1 MNILPPV
8 IVWLRNDLR
17 LDDNPALHN
26 AAESGKTVIP
36 VFLWTP
42 ESEARWKPGGATR
55 WWLHH
60 ALKSLNSQLE
70 SIGSRLI
77 LRAGASEADLL
88 KDLMGETGADQVLW
102 NRRYDPYGVETDTRL
117 KKELPA
123 KSFRG
128 NVLFE
133 PHQIA
138 NQSGD
143 YYKVFTPFYKAMLA
157 QGDFSEPVDTP
168 KTLPAPSVWPESLSL
183 DELNLLPDIQWDQGF
198 YDTWVP
204 GSDGCWEQV
213 EAFLDE
219 AAGVYK
225 DKRDYPGIRGT
236 SRLSPYLHFGQ
247 VSSRRLWHQAQEA
260 AERGAKRGGIEAW
273 TRQLVWRDF
282 ATHLLFHQ
290 PQLDWEPMQEKF
302 TKFPWGENEIHL
314 KAWQRGQTGY
324 PIVDAGMRELWATGW
339 MHNRVRMIVAS
350 FLVKDLL
357 IHWREGALWFWDTLV
372 DANLANNSF
381 GWQWAGGCGADA
393 APYFRIFNPV
403 LQSKKFDADGTY
415 IRRWI
420 PELREIDTK
429 DLHAPW
435 EMDTPPE
442 KYPAPIV
449 DHSQARDRAL
459 EALGS
464 LKDPG

>member
-1 MNILPPV
+1 MTSPPTS
-8 IVWLRNDLR
+8 IIWFRNDLR
-17 LDDNPALHN
+17 LDDHPALHYAVEN
-26 AAESGKTVIP
+26 KHTVIP
-36 VFLWTP
+36 AFLWTP
-42 ESEARWKPGGATR
+42 HTEGRWAPGGATR

-60 ALKSLNSQLE
+60 ALTSLSEQLE
-70 SIGSRLI
+70 ALGSRLI
-77 LRAGASEADLL
+77 LRSGNDEGSLL
-88 KDLMGETGADQVLW
+88 KDLLNETGAEHIFW
-102 NRRYDPYGVETDTRL
+102 NRRYDPNGVKTDTQL
-117 KKELPA
+117 KKDLPA

-128 NVLFE
+128 NLLFE

-138 NQSGD
+138 NQQGD
-143 YYKVFTPFYKAMLA
+143 FYKVFTPFYKAMLA
-157 QGDFSEPVDTP
+157 QGDFSDPVDAP
-168 KTLPAPSVWPESLSL
+168 DTLKSPQKWPESLKIDDL
-183 DELNLLPDIQWDQGF
+183 GLLPSIKWDQDF
-198 YDTWVP
+198 YNTWDP
-204 GSDGCWEQV
+204 GLNGCNEQI

-225 DKRDYPGIRGT
+225 DKRDFPGIKGT

-302 TKFPWGENEIHL
+302 ADFPWKKNDKLL
-314 KAWQRGQTGY
+314 KAWQRGETGY
-324 PIVDAGMRELWATGW
+324 PIIDAGMRELWATGW

-372 DANLANNSF
+372 DADLANNSF

-393 APYFRIFNPV
+393 APYFRIFNPI
-403 LQSKKFDADGTY
+403 LQSKKFDTEGTY

-420 PELREIDTK
+420 PELREVDSK
-429 DLHAPW
+429 DIHAPW
-435 EMDTPPE
+435 EMDRPP
-442 KYPAPIV
+442 KHYPAPII
-449 DHSQARDRAL
+449 DHSKARDRAL
-459 EALGS
+459 EALSS
-464 LKDPG
+464 LKD

>member
-1 MNILPPV
+1 MTNRPPIL
-8 IVWLRNDLR
+8 VWFRNDLR
-17 LDDNPALHN
+17 LEDHPALYH
-26 AAESGKTVIP
+26 AAQSGNPVIP

-42 ESEARWKPGGATR
+42 GSDGRWAPGGAGR

-60 ALKSLNSQLE
+60 ALKSLADQLE
-70 SIGSRLI
+70 GLGSRFI
-77 LRAGASEADLL
+77 LRSGHNESELL
-88 KDLMGETGADQVLW
+88 KALLKETGAESIYW
-102 NRRYDPYGVETDTRL
+102 NRRYEPGGIQTDTQL
-117 KKELPA
+117 KKDLPA

-128 NVLFE
+128 NLLFE

-143 YYKVFTPFYKAMLA
+143 YYKVFTPFYKAMMA
-157 QGDFSEPVDTP
+157 KEDISEPVEAP
-168 KTLPAPSVWPESLSL
+168 KSLNAPGSWPESLPL
-183 DELNLLPDIQWDQGF
+183 EDLNLLPDIPWDEGF
-198 YDTWVP
+198 YTAWNP
-204 GSDGCWEQV
+204 TREGCEEQV
-213 EAFLDE
+213 RTFLDE
-219 AAGVYK
+219 AAGAYK
-225 DKRDYPGIRGT
+225 TKRDFPGIRGT

-247 VSSRRLWHQAQEA
+247 VSSRRLWHLAQEA
-260 AERGAKRGGIEAW
+260 SEQGASRTGVEAW

-282 ATHLLFHQ
+282 ATHLLYHQ

-302 TKFPWGENEIHL
+302 KDFPWGKHDEQL
-314 KAWQRGQTGY
+314 RAWQRGQTGY
-324 PIVDAGMRELWATGW
+324 PIIDAGMRELWATGW

-372 DANLANNSF
+372 DADLPNNSF

-403 LQSKKFDADGTY
+403 LQSKKFDPDGAY
-415 IRRWI
+415 IRRWV
-420 PELREIDTK
+420 PELRELDTK

-435 EMDTPPE
+435 EMDTPP
-442 KYPAPIV
+442 KNYPAPIV

>member
-1 MNILPPV
+1 MSQKPPIL
-8 IVWLRNDLR
+8 VWFRNDLR
-17 LDDNPALHN
+17 LDDHPALHH
-26 AAESGKTVIP
+26 AAESGDTVIP

-42 ESEARWKPGGATR
+42 ESEGRWAPGGAGK
-55 WWLHH
+55 WWLNH
-60 ALKSLNSQLE
+60 ALKSLAGQLE
-70 SIGSRLI
+70 ALGSKLI
-77 LRAGASEADLL
+77 LRSGKNEAELLDALL
-88 KDLMGETGADQVLW
+88 KETGAEQIYW
-102 NRRYDPYGVETDTRL
+102 NRRYEPNGVKTDTQL
-117 KKELPA
+117 KKDLPA

-128 NVLFE
+128 NLLYE
-133 PHQIA
+133 PHHIS

-143 YYKVFTPFYKAMLA
+143 YYKVFTPFYKAMMA
-157 QGDFSEPVDTP
+157 KGDISEPVDAP
-168 KTLPAPSVWPESLSL
+168 KSLNAPESWPESEDLE
-183 DELNLLPDIQWDQGF
+183 DFNLLPDIKWDEQF
-198 YDTWVP
+198 YDCWDP
-204 GSDGCWEQV
+204 GHDGCREQV
-213 EAFLDE
+213 ETFLDE
-219 AAGVYK
+219 AAGKYK

-247 VSSRRLWHQAQEA
+247 VSSRRLWHLAQEA
-260 AERGAKRGGIEAW
+260 AEQGASRTGIEAW

-302 TKFPWGENEIHL
+302 ADFPWKDNRKWL

-372 DANLANNSF
+372 DADLPNNSF

-403 LQSKKFDADGTY
+403 LQSKKFDGSGDY
-415 IRRWI
+415 IRRWV
-420 PELREIDTK
+420 PELKNLSNK
-429 DLHAPW
+429 DIHAPW
-435 EMDTPPE
+435 ELDNPP
-442 KYPAPIV
+442 KDYPAPIV

-464 LKDPG
+464 LKD